1 MSVERL
7 QRAGGEVIWRVRWRD
22 QQGRNRSKVL
32 GRKRDA
38 EAFDADVRRMKRTR
52 ELGQLD
58 AGKRTLAELGEEW
71 WKLHAEPN
79 LAQATRETYAAAWDT
94 HVLPRLG
101 GMTLR
106 DLDTAAI
113 LGFRVEL
120 ERDGVGPAAA
130 RKALALL
137 HGVLARGVE
146 WGWIASNPAAA
157 VRKPAPTRQRAVTP
171 LPPSDVEAMRAHL
184 IATDRTRDATLL
196 SVLAYA
202 GLRPGEALALT
213 WRHVGRRSLLV
224 DGAVAYGEV
233 GATKTRRTRSV
244 ALLQPLA
251 DDLAG
256 WWEDSGRPDDDALV
270 FPGIDGKPWSREAYK
285 SWARRAYASTAE
297 ALGLPTRRPYDLRH
311 SFVSL
316 LIQEGR
322 SVVEVAQQAGHAP
335 TMTLDT
341 YAHVFAD
348 LGPDDRVPAE
358 EQIHRA
364 RAASTYPFRTSKK
377 SRSKAALT
385 KSLEITQ
392 ALHRTRTDD
401 PFLTMEV
408 LYH

>member
-244 ALLQPLA
+244 ALLCSRSRMTSPVGGRTQA
-251 DDLAG
+251 DPTTTR
-256 WWEDSGRPDDDALV
+256 SCSP
-270 FPGIDGKPWSREAYK
+270 
-285 SWARRAYASTAE
+285 ASTASRGR
-297 ALGLPTRRPYDLRH
+297 ARRTRAGRGAPTRPPPR
-311 SFVSL
+311 
-316 LIQEGR
+316 R
-322 SVVEVAQQAGHAP
+322 SASPPAVH
-335 TMTLDT
+335 TT
-341 YAHVFAD
+341 FAT
-348 LGPDDRVPAE
+348 
-358 EQIHRA
+358 
-364 RAASTYPFRTSKK
+364 AS
-377 SRSKAALT
+377 SRC
-385 KSLEITQ
+385 
-392 ALHRTRTDD
+392 
-401 PFLTMEV
+401 
-408 LYH
+408 